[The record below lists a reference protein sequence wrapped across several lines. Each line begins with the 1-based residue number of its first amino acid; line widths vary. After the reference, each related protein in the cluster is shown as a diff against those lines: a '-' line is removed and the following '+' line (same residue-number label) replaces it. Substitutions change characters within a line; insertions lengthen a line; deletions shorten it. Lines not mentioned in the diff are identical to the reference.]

1 MGRRRESFFGCAVF
15 LASDQQAWLVL
26 FVGISVP
33 GKTPAVFVSEV
44 TNPAEMQGRTLQPI
58 EPLIAG
64 LARRR
69 GTAERY
75 IWFGVRVDVAESSTE
90 AHVDSSELSSVVL
103 VSVIENVAAYALL
116 RQVGCSSR
124 QCGGYRPTWALVLL
138 HHSVH
143 GPGFRKRF
151 AHHSTERSHREP

>member
-1 MGRRRESFFGCAVF
+1 
-15 LASDQQAWLVL
+15 LVL

-44 TNPAEMQGRTLQPI
+44 TNPAEMQGRISQPI

-69 GTAERY
+69 VAADRY

-124 QCGGYRPTWALVLL
+124 QCGGYRLTWALVLL
-138 HHSVH
+138 HHSLY
-143 GPGFRKRF
+143 GLGFRKPLR
-151 AHHSTERSHREP
+151 TILPNHRTGSRDFGL